1 MEGCQTADFIMF
13 FEQNRVQFFRP
24 LTSKY
29 REQVVECLREL
40 YRRLYT
46 SSSADYG
53 HALTRD
59 DVIETFSAALV
70 RAPVLQAE
78 DDDSEG
84 RFRTS
89 REHAS
94 WVLNQLLE
102 FGWLEKQVDEATLQS
117 SFNFSRFGR
126 TFTEPFVAT
135 DGSQVRTRH
144 RNTRNVRNAMNS
156 FLENGEAYDLL
167 DAWEYS
173 ERIISDFTDVIA
185 ELDDRKRSLVQQ
197 MENQVMIQQ
206 ATNDFF
212 DFMEKRFQPDLAI
225 RLSAD
230 NVEKYRNDISQ
241 KIQQIR
247 QQDKRFKQQ
256 AERRLRELLPEMVQ
270 DGQSVLWMVLDSIE
284 HRLQA
289 ASDIMLP
296 ALRRSLQSFTKRAD
310 IIIRQMNYL
319 ASSTHNDMVQVLNQ
333 FSEKPVSEQD
343 ALLEQASHLMSV
355 PRIGLLDPAHM
366 RLQNRRTKRD
376 LALDV
381 AQDSDEEFDRDA
393 HKELVVQQWLDQA
406 FLINDNQVREYL
418 VRNLMAGETIRTDD
432 LPVRSAADLLNLS
445 HAIEVGSANSLSNG
459 LAFEVS
465 YIGSTPVSTEYFE
478 QQDLF
483 EIRLVDDIQ
492 NPSEEP
498 SNVS

>member
-1 MEGCQTADFIMF
+1 MF
-13 FEQNRVQFFRP
+13 FDQNRVQFFRP

-70 RAPVLQAE
+70 RAPVLQT
-78 DDDSEG
+78 DDDDTEG

-89 REHAS
+89 REQAG

-135 DGSQVRTRH
+135 DASQVRTRH
-144 RNTRNVRNAMNS
+144 RNTRNVRNAMSS

-230 NVEKYRNDISQ
+230 NVEKYRNEISQ

-247 QQDKRFKQQ
+247 QQDKGFKQQ
-256 AERRLRELLPEMVQ
+256 AERRLRELLPDMVQ

-319 ASSTHNDMVQVLNQ
+319 ASSTHNDMVQVLQQ
-333 FSEKPVSEQD
+333 FTEKPITEQE
-343 ALLEQASHLMSV
+343 ALLDRASQLMSV
-355 PRIGLLDPAHM
+355 PQIGLLDPAHM
-366 RLQNRRTKRD
+366 RLHNRRIQRS

-381 AQDSDEEFDRDA
+381 VPDSDEEFDRDA

-406 FLINDNQVREYL
+406 FLINDNQVREFL
-418 VRNLMAGETIRTDD
+418 VRHLMAGESIRTDD

-445 HAIEVGSANSLSNG
+445 HAIEVGSANSLSSELLFDVTYVG
-459 LAFEVS
+459 DA
-465 YIGSTPVSTEYFE
+465 PVATEYFT

-483 EIRLVDDIQ
+483 EIRLRDASV
-492 NPSEEP
+492 PASEESP
-498 SNVS
+498 HAS

>member
-1 MEGCQTADFIMF
+1 MF

-24 LTSKY
+24 LNSKY
-29 REQVVECLREL
+29 REQIVECLREL

-59 DVIETFSAALV
+59 DIIETFSGALV
-70 RAPVLQAE
+70 RVPVLQTEE
-78 DDDSEG
+78 DDVES
-84 RFRTS
+84 RFRTP
-89 REHAS
+89 REQAG

-102 FGWLEKQVDEATLQS
+102 YGWLEKQVDEATLQS
-117 SFNFSRFGR
+117 SYNFSRHGR
-126 TFTEPFVAT
+126 TFAEPFVAT
-135 DGSQVRTRH
+135 DASHIRTRH

-156 FLENGEAYDLL
+156 FMENGEAYDLL

-185 ELDDRKRSLVQQ
+185 ELDDRKRSLVKQ

-230 NVEKYRNDISQ
+230 NVEKYRNEISA

-247 QQDKRFKQQ
+247 HQDKAFKQQ
-256 AERRLRELLPEMVQ
+256 AERRLRELLPEMVHE
-270 DGQSVLWMVLDSIE
+270 GQSVLWAVLDSIE

-319 ASSTHNDMVQVLNQ
+319 ASSSHNDMAQVLSQ
-333 FSEKPVSEQD
+333 LAEKPRQEQD
-343 ALLEQASHLMSV
+343 ELLDLASELMSV

-366 RLQNRRTKRD
+366 RLHNRQAKRD
-376 LALDV
+376 LELSV
-381 AQDSDEEFDRDA
+381 AEDHEEEFDRDA

-406 FLINDNQVREYL
+406 FLINDNQVRQYL
-418 VRNLMAGETIRTDD
+418 VRNLLAGKSVRTSE
-432 LPVRSAADLLNLS
+432 LPVQSAGDLLNLS
-445 HAIEVGSANSLSNG
+445 HAIEVGSANSLSSD
-459 LAFEVS
+459 LTFEVT
-465 YIGSTPVSTEYFE
+465 YVGNDPVATEYFE
-478 QQDLF
+478 KQDLF
-483 EIRLVDDIQ
+483 EIRLRDA
-492 NPSEEP
+492 NTAPSAEE
-498 SNVS
+498 STHVS